1 MQKNYFSR
9 IWWRFCKMA
18 ESEVE
23 KTKGSLHWNIL
34 DSYILKKFLG
44 SVTYSIMLLMTI
56 IVVVDITEN
65 LQHFLD
71 NNAPMSA
78 VITGYYLN
86 FIPYFINLFIPLFTF
101 ISVIWFTSK
110 LSSQNEIVAILNGGV
125 SFYRMLVPYFAGAL
139 IVASCALVLA
149 NFVVPKT
156 NKGLHEFKETY
167 MEHHALARLNIHIK
181 NSSNSYIYLERWTVA
196 EKVGYQ
202 FTYEVLGDAAM
213 EYKLSAQRVVYNEDT
228 ENWTLYGGTERR
240 MVDDMEYFSTFIQKD
255 TVFNLTP
262 RDFNQDVF
270 ISETMSTPE
279 LNRFIK
285 EEKAKGSTLVDQY
298 IIEQQRRLANP
309 FGTIIMT
316 IFAVCVSSR
325 KTRRGVGVHIFIGMG
340 LAFSFV
346 FFQQISTVFSVQG
359 NMPPGL
365 GTWIPNILCLILCV
379 ILLRS
384 TPK

>member
-1 MQKNYFSR
+1 
-9 IWWRFCKMA
+9 MA
-18 ESEVE
+18 ESVV
-23 KTKGSLHWNIL
+23 KKIKDSLHWNIL
-34 DSYILKKFLG
+34 DSYILRKFLG
-44 SVTYSIMLLMTI
+44 SVTYSIMLLMAI

-65 LQHFLD
+65 LQRFLD

-78 VITGYYLN
+78 VITGYYMN

-149 NFVVPKT
+149 NYVVPKT
-156 NKGLHEFKETY
+156 NQKLYEFKDTY
-167 MEHHALARLNIHIK
+167 LEHRSLAQMNIHIK
-181 NSSNSYIYLERWTVA
+181 NSSNSYIYLERWTKA
-196 EKVGYQ
+196 EKTGYE
-202 FTYEVLGDAAM
+202 FTYEVLGDNALV
-213 EYKLSAQRVVYNEDT
+213 YKLSAQRIVYNEDAKT
-228 ENWTLYGGTERR
+228 WTLYGGTERCIEG
-240 MVDDMEYFSTFIQKD
+240 DKEFYSTFIQKD

-262 RDFNQDVF
+262 VDLNQDAFV
-270 ISETMSTPE
+270 SETMSTPE
-279 LNRFIK
+279 LNKFIK

-298 IIEQQRRLANP
+298 VIEQQRRLANP
-309 FGTIIMT
+309 FGTVIMT
-316 IFAVCVSSR
+316 IFAVSVSSR

-340 LAFSFV
+340 LAFTFV